1 MRPLIST
8 FTLVITLLAAV
19 AVVSVIDRAHAD
31 VKPAVTISVDHAV
44 PRDVDETVQQA
55 VTRDYTAAWQALTSA
70 LANNNTRA
78 LNDNFVGFA
87 FDKLSQRIKDQQQT
101 GIKTRL
107 VDRGHK
113 VDAIFYSP
121 EGSSIELH
129 DTATFDTEILDGDTV
144 IHSERS
150 QVHNYA
156 VLTGAEDRW
165 KVRVLE
171 SGRD

>member
-8 FTLVITLLAAV
+8 FTLTLTLLAAV
-19 AVVSVIDRAHAD
+19 AVVDVFDRAHAD
-31 VKPAVTISVDHAV
+31 VKPGVTINVDHAV
-44 PRDVDETVQQA
+44 PRDVDENVQQS
-55 VTRDYTAAWQALTSA
+55 VTRDYTAAWQALESA
-70 LANNNTRA
+70 LANNNAHA

-87 FDKLSQRIKDQQQT
+87 LDKLTHRIKDQQQT

-129 DTATFDTEILDGDTV
+129 DIATFDTEILDGDTV
-144 IHSERS
+144 IHSDRS
-150 QVHNYA
+150 QVHTYA

-165 KVRVLE
+165 KVRILE